1 MAPMS
6 DDDNQ
11 DVAMAQCG
19 ACDSIIPLDSQVC
32 QDCGVRIGGISKEV
46 LGECGACGVLLPVDS
61 ISCNKCGVFFVDIND
76 KAEITSDN
84 DETDLSNPVEITD
97 SDEITI
103 ESDHID
109 EVEDDVTETE
119 IETHVE
125 YEIDDVIETEV
136 AVEEIQEDTEDH
148 VEEEESTD
156 GQETADVSTEKVE
169 LSEDEEDVV
178 EEEQYIE
185 TTSEDIEE
193 GSVEEGNEISPEDEE
208 EVSIEES
215 LEEEQDQDS
224 TEDDVDESQ
233 IETEEQDGVDE
244 AVVKIAFE
252 NLALAIAE
260 QNMTAAEA
268 FMQIDTSDD
277 NKIDAPELQKGIQNI
292 AGEKLT
298 PKEITA
304 ILDYLDADSNRRID
318 SSEFFTKIEELRIG
332 ISQGKLPKVKQFP
345 SPTQKF
351 LMGKKANDIFY
362 PIMYFLM
369 AAFVGLWVVN
379 GMGLLV
385 DGTGGNVVY
394 EGHTDAN
401 GDELESGFWDICN
414 EDIDNIPEE
423 CSGTVRLNEVYPCDP
438 KLDSNDCANSLT
450 PFSGENGASSM
461 PAGFYTDG
469 YIFIGLG
476 VVGLLL
482 TFYLHKMYAPKLRK
496 IAKGDNASQ
505 EEEDSEIE
513 DDDSEDA
520 DEQNDEAEEQSEL
533 EDDELEEDSDEDEE
547 YDDEDYD
554 DEDYED
560 DDEIDVGSWIG
571 LEIDGEEY
579 FGEILEF
586 NDDKGTVTIET
597 EEGEEITGDQDDMFL
612 EDDE

>member
-1 MAPMS
+1 MS

-19 ACDSIIPLDSQVC
+19 ACDSIIPLDSEVC
-32 QDCGVRIGGISKEV
+32 QDCGVRIGGISEEV

-84 DETDLSNPVEITD
+84 DETDLSDPVEITD

-136 AVEEIQEDTEDH
+136 AAEEIQEDTEDH
-148 VEEEESTD
+148 VEEDESTD

-193 GSVEEGNEISPEDEE
+193 SSEEEGNESSPEDEE

-318 SSEFFTKIEELRIG
+318 SSEFFTKIDELRIG

-423 CSGTVRLNEVYPCDP
+423 CSGTVTLNEVYPCDP

-476 VVGLLL
+476 VAGLLL

-496 IAKGDNASQ
+496 IAKGDNDSP

-533 EDDELEEDSDEDEE
+533 EDDELEEDPDEDEE
-547 YDDEDYD
+547 YD

>member
-1 MAPMS
+1 MS

-19 ACDSIIPLDSQVC
+19 ACDSIIPLDSEVC
-32 QDCGVRIGGISKEV
+32 QDCGVRIGGISEEV
-46 LGECGACGVLLPVDS
+46 LGECGSCGVLLPVDS
-61 ISCNKCGVFFVDIND
+61 ISCDKCGVFFVDIND

-84 DETDLSNPVEITD
+84 DETDLSDPVEITD
-97 SDEITI
+97 SDEIII
-103 ESDHID
+103 ESNHID

-125 YEIDDVIETEV
+125 YEIDDVIETDV
-136 AVEEIQEDTEDH
+136 AVEETQEDTEDH

-156 GQETADVSTEKVE
+156 GQEIADVSTEKVE

-178 EEEQYIE
+178 EEEEYIE

-193 GSVEEGNEISPEDEE
+193 GSVEEGNESSPEDEE

-215 LEEEQDQDS
+215 LEEDLDQDS

-233 IETEEQDGVDE
+233 IEIEEQDGVDE

-318 SSEFFTKIEELRIG
+318 STEFFTKIDELRIG

-401 GDELESGFWDICN
+401 GDELESGFWDICK
-414 EDIDNIPEE
+414 EDIDNIPEG

-476 VVGLLL
+476 VAGLLL

-496 IAKGDNASQ
+496 IAKGDNDSP

-560 DDEIDVGSWIG
+560 NDEIDVGSWIG